1 MDGAEQ
7 ILETIS
13 KLLNL
18 GVPVAMLI
26 VIVWLI
32 IKFMPALISSFKT
45 LGDNIN
51 LNTTATEGLKMAFD
65 RQVDK
70 MSLVTVQLSD
80 VLKTLGEVE
89 LNQVKKNEFDK
100 MCELVYEV
108 HTKINYIY
116 ENMRGGN
123 NEQ

>member
-1 MDGAEQ
+1 MDGADQ

-32 IKFMPALISSFKT
+32 IKFMPNLISSFKI
-45 LGDNIN
+45 LGDNIK

-70 MSLVTVQLSD
+70 MSLVTVQLND
-80 VLKTLGEVE
+80 VIKTLSEVE
-89 LNQVKKNEFDK
+89 INQVKKNEFDK
-100 MCELVYEV
+100 MYALVYEM
-108 HTKINYIY
+108 HTKINHIH
-116 ENMRGGN
+116 ENIRNEN